1 MYFTP
6 IFSHS
11 SIKYFVWCAFLFSVL
26 RTQAQNSIIAEID
39 SLLDK
44 AWEHHVSAQLLPSLE
59 EATKA
64 LELAN
69 THRYDKGKGEAH
81 FMIGHALLHI
91 GVLKEGLKHM
101 DEIKKTDYYKKRAI
115 IQSEI
120 YRLSGQFYTKLELHQ
135 LALREYRAQQKLL
148 GSLEGEK
155 KTMSLLYLYS
165 NLTYTFKQMAE
176 MDSVEKYSFLQLD
189 LLRTLEKKD
198 KKVYLEYVNT
208 YSDLGWIFISKKN
221 YEKAQAYL
229 DKALITA
236 EKHQVS
242 VFFNTLI
249 FLGELEK
256 EQGNYQKAAT
266 YYKKALANAIH
277 VGNRN
282 AARNQYRKLSDFY
295 REYDLGQDEANQYLL
310 AYSRLNDSLERE
322 NKRVIDQALRQVLN
336 AKDRETNMKS
346 GKYRA
351 TVISIVAFA
360 ILLSIFFIWRAR
372 NSHNVL
378 KKKEV
383 ILQEKETANE
393 ALNKTIQE
401 NKFNDLLVLAR
412 SNSPEFLIVFT
423 ELYPAFIQAL
433 KTIDPTI
440 RNTELAFCAMA
451 FLNFSTKN
459 IAEYTFVTPRAV
471 QIRKNRFRKKF
482 GIPSEVDFNIWMRER
497 V

>member
-1 MYFTP
+1 
-6 IFSHS
+6 
-11 SIKYFVWCAFLFSVL
+11 
-26 RTQAQNSIIAEID
+26 
-39 SLLDK
+39 
-44 AWEHHVSAQLLPSLE
+44 
-59 EATKA
+59 
-64 LELAN
+64 
-69 THRYDKGKGEAH
+69 
-81 FMIGHALLHI
+81 
-91 GVLKEGLKHM
+91 
-101 DEIKKTDYYKKRAI
+101 
-115 IQSEI
+115 
-120 YRLSGQFYTKLELHQ
+120 
-135 LALREYRAQQKLL
+135 LL

-295 REYDLGQDEANQYLL
+295 REY
-310 AYSRLNDSLERE
+310 
-322 NKRVIDQALRQVLN
+322 
-336 AKDRETNMKS
+336 
-346 GKYRA
+346 
-351 TVISIVAFA
+351 
-360 ILLSIFFIWRAR
+360 
-372 NSHNVL
+372 
-378 KKKEV
+378 
-383 ILQEKETANE
+383 
-393 ALNKTIQE
+393 
-401 NKFNDLLVLAR
+401 
-412 SNSPEFLIVFT
+412 
-423 ELYPAFIQAL
+423 
-433 KTIDPTI
+433 
-440 RNTELAFCAMA
+440 
-451 FLNFSTKN
+451 
-459 IAEYTFVTPRAV
+459 
-471 QIRKNRFRKKF
+471 
-482 GIPSEVDFNIWMRER
+482 
-497 V
+497 